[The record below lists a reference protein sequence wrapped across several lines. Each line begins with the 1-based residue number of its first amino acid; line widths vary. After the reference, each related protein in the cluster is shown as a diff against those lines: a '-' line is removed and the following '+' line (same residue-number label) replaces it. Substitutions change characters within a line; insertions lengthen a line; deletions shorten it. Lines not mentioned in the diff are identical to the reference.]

1 VLLYQP
7 ALAHYRVP
15 VFRALAARPGIELK
29 VRYGTRPNLKNVTP
43 DGFVAAPSRPRL
55 LPVTRAPLIWDS
67 AQFECVDRSNADV
80 AIFPW
85 DLHYTSLPAAL
96 VMSRVSGVGTVLW
109 GHGYSKTESTW
120 RRRARN
126 TLGKLSDVLLLY
138 DRTTA
143 DRLVREGAAAT
154 RVFTAPNA
162 LDQEP
167 IQAAAQPWR
176 ENTARLREFRTAQGL
191 SGPVLIF
198 VSRLLAENR
207 VDWLIEATAALRRK
221 FPELATVIVGDGP
234 ARKELEQLAQSRGV
248 GAAVRFAG
256 AIYDEESI
264 APWMCAADLFVYPT
278 NIGLSLL
285 HAFGYGL
292 PVVVGDDR
300 SRQNPEIDALR
311 PGENGLVYRQGDCAD
326 LTRVIATVLSE
337 PAQLRT
343 LAAAALATATQD
355 RTLAAM
361 VDGIEAAIRKANSLR
376 VHPRSSE

>member
-1 VLLYQP
+1 
-7 ALAHYRVP
+7 
-15 VFRALAARPGIELK
+15 
-29 VRYGTRPNLKNVTP
+29 
-43 DGFVAAPSRPRL
+43 
-55 LPVTRAPLIWDS
+55 
-67 AQFECVDRSNADV
+67 
-80 AIFPW
+80 
-85 DLHYTSLPAAL
+85 
-96 VMSRVSGVGTVLW
+96 
-109 GHGYSKTESTW
+109 
-120 RRRARN
+120 
-126 TLGKLSDVLLLY
+126 VLLLY